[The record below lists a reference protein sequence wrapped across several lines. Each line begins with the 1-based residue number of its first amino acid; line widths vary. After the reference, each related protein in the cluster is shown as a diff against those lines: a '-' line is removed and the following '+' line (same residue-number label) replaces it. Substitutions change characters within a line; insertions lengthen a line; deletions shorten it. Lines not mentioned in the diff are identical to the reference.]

1 MSTLRIAAFAIS
13 IGSVLSQLG
22 YRNEFGESSVT
33 RQRGRRS
40 NERLRRRVVPIFKA
54 HTPIK
59 GQGRSRLRQA
69 TIRRWRTSSRQW
81 RVPRARLA
89 LRPGSGHGRPFR
101 AMRSWCPSSRP
112 RKLSPSLS
120 PTPPGV
126 RTPLRFRR
134 YRFTLSEDRVD
145 NLFSCRTL
153 YDEPTLRFFN
163 EPLSHSSTS
172 VLMAGGG
179 GTSVALLKSVD
190 RSLVVNWRSDTVA
203 LTLFVLGSGYR
214 VDNLWY
220 RYAPFTSERP
230 AER

>member
-13 IGSVLSQLG
+13 IGSVLSQIG
-22 YRNEFGESSVT
+22 C
-33 RQRGRRS
+33 
-40 NERLRRRVVPIFKA
+40 A
-54 HTPIK
+54 
-59 GQGRSRLRQA
+59 
-69 TIRRWRTSSRQW
+69 TSSGNPPYPTAWASVKSVATPEGCPNLQGTYANQGTGTFPPEAGDPPSLAE
-81 RVPRARLA
+81 VFTAMARSESA
-89 LRPGSGHGRPFR
+89 TGP
-101 AMRSWCPSSRP
+101 AAWKRSWPTIP
-112 RKLSPSLS
+112 RDAVLVSIEQAAETMTITFTDSV
-120 PTPPGV
+120 GD

-134 YRFTLSEDRVD
+134 YRFRISEDRVD
-145 NLFSCRTL
+145 DLFSCRTL